1 MSEGKEERESGR
13 QDREEGERERGGGER
28 QRDLIKMKIE
38 FTKTR

>member
-1 MSEGKEERESGR
+1 MGGRTERKERGREEERRRRG
-13 QDREEGERERGGGER
+13 GGGER